1 MASRT
6 TPARDRDFSFHP
18 LTAASVFASS
28 DRRSACRL
36 SSNTQLYICRPIRD
50 AIESRQAREHFF
62 DGNLP
67 RPSGRTRSPD
77 DQAGCG
83 AHAGAQR
90 RAIRSE
96 ANRRGIRTHDAGSV
110 RPRGRAAPSRQ
121 AQAEVSRS
129 ENRRDLERPRP
140 PAFVDRRKGS
150 RRVRRLMP
158 ARRHAAPGGNVC
170 PHRAC
175 AAPVVHLL
183 RACPACA
190 TRDPQAEPTS
200 LARAMWAFFRRV
212 RHGSTDRQTIGQ
224 STIPPPPGRVRD
236 VAAPRCGRQ
245 NAGWHSNASCARP
258 CVPLPRSTDSL
269 FTLACMPRCAQ

>member
-200 LARAMWAFFRRV
+200 LARAMWAFFRFIAESRGT
-212 RHGSTDRQTIGQ
+212 RRGS
-224 STIPPPPGRVRD
+224 
-236 VAAPRCGRQ
+236 
-245 NAGWHSNASCARP
+245 
-258 CVPLPRSTDSL
+258 
-269 FTLACMPRCAQ
+269 